1 MSADVFGTKTM
12 QNNKSCAVADKQ
24 RQREKS
30 KKSDA
35 TSPTA
40 VPELMIVTAAID
52 AEKFRDVAVIDAPGE
67 LLTADMEEEVIFIIE
82 NKMVNAMLEIDHN
95 KKWDICYIRKK

>member
-1 MSADVFGTKTM
+1 MA
-12 QNNKSCAVADKQ
+12 
-24 RQREKS
+24 
-30 KKSDA
+30 A
-35 TSPTA
+35 T
-40 VPELMIVTAAID
+40 ELVLIITSIEAT
-52 AEKFRDVAVIDAPGE
+52 EGRDVAVIDAPGE